1 MSMQADKAEIAQIFN
16 NLRRVFQALNEQ
28 SKQAEKLTG
37 LTGPQLW
44 AMVTVLREGPLR
56 VSALAEKLYLHPAT
70 VVGILNRLEAKGLVV
85 RKRTPKDRRAVE
97 IELTPEGTTIA
108 LGAPEVPQGRLA
120 SGLAS
125 CSRGELQGL
134 CRSLEQLVG
143 ILDAQAV
150 KPLPIT
156 HHT

>member
-1 MSMQADKAEIAQIFN
+1 MSMQADKADIAQIFN

-44 AMVTVLREGPLR
+44 VMVTVLREGPLR
-56 VSALAEKLYLHPAT
+56 VLALAEKLYLHPAT

-97 IELTPEGTTIA
+97 IELTPEGARIA
-108 LGAPEVPQGRLA
+108 LSAPEVPQGRLA

-150 KPLPIT
+150 KPLPIA
-156 HHT
+156 HHP

>member
-1 MSMQADKAEIAQIFN
+1 MSMQAGDTEVATIFN
-16 NLRRVFQALNEQ
+16 NLRRIFQALNEQ
-28 SKQAEKLTG
+28 AKQAEKQTG

-85 RKRTPKDRRAVE
+85 RKRMQHDRRVVE
-97 IELTPEGTTIA
+97 VELTPAGSRIA
-108 LGAPEVPQGRLA
+108 LKAPEVPQGKLA
-120 SGLAS
+120 TGLAS
-125 CSRGELQGL
+125 CSPTELEGL
-134 CRSLEQLVG
+134 CRALEQLVG

-150 KPLPIT
+150 KPLPIA
-156 HHT
+156 HHS

>member
-1 MSMQADKAEIAQIFN
+1 MTKQVDDTSVAVIFN
-16 NLRRVFQALNEQ
+16 NLRRIFQALNEQ
-28 SKQAEKLTG
+28 SKQAEKQTG

-44 AMVTVLREGPLR
+44 AIVTVLREGSLR

-85 RKRTPKDRRAVE
+85 RKRTQQDRRVVE
-97 IELTPEGTTIA
+97 IELTPEGTRIA

-125 CSRGELQGL
+125 CSQGELQEL
-134 CRSLEQLVG
+134 CRSLEQLVS
-143 ILDAQAV
+143 ILDAQTV
-150 KPLPIT
+150 KPIPIA